1 MSFVQGPVVLEGANA
16 IAVDN
21 LAALTATLTIG
32 QGGAVAFPGLNQVG
46 DVVLAATT
54 TITSIDFSSVAT
66 GGTITTDPGELVSSA
81 LAGPVNLGKL
91 DLPANVDLAKATSI
105 MAGGA
110 VSGVEISAPKARPSS
125 AYGYYSFCLSW
136 YNFYN
141 S

>member
-1 MSFVQGPVVLEGANA
+1 MHF
-16 IAVDN
+16 
-21 LAALTATLTIG
+21 
-32 QGGAVAFPGLNQVG
+32 GLNQVG
-46 DVVLAATT
+46 DVALAATT

-110 VSGVEISAPKARPSS
+110 VSGVEISAPKASPVQLMDTTPFASS
-125 AYGYYSFCLSW
+125 GTISITAEGDIHVMLQVQLQSLLLLLKELLS
-136 YNFYN
+136 
-141 S
+141 